1 MGEKIFGLILLGIGL
16 FFLYNGFFDL
26 SRLNFFPTII
36 GGILSF
42 VGYSFLK
49 K

>member
-1 MGEKIFGLILLGIGL
+1 MGEKIFGLVLLVIGL

-26 SRLNFFPTII
+26 SRLNMFPTII
-36 GGILSF
+36 GWIFSF

>member
-1 MGEKIFGLILLGIGL
+1 MGEKIFGLVLLGIGL
-16 FFLYNGFFDL
+16 FFVFNGFFDL
-26 SRLNFFPTII
+26 SRWHIFPII
-36 GGILSF
+36 FGGILSF

>member
-1 MGEKIFGLILLGIGL
+1 MGEKIFGLVLLGIGL
-16 FFLYNGFFDL
+16 FFVYNGFFDL
-26 SRLNFFPTII
+26 LNWHIFPIVL

-49 K
+49 E